1 MDIVIVCIAVF
12 GWLCMMPNLIWE
24 GFMRKIPKPPE
35 HLRPKKNGSVPRMRN
50 PPPPPNTICV
60 CNDIAN
66 HSPGGRCEACYSKNT
81 MPRYE
86 NPPPPPP
93 PIKEGNCYLDCG
105 NTKPFPRGNGSICL
119 NCGSSI
125 LKDEELEFLR
135 PEFPKNRIE

>member
-1 MDIVIVCIAVF
+1 MYIVIVCIAVF

-50 PPPPPNTICV
+50 LPL
-60 CNDIAN
+60 
-66 HSPGGRCEACYSKNT
+66 
-81 MPRYE
+81 
-86 NPPPPPP
+86 P

-105 NTKPFPRGNGSICL
+105 NTRPSPGPDVICL

-125 LKDEELEFLR
+125 KR
-135 PEFPKNRIE
+135 PEFPKDRIE